1 MIHLKTAAEID
12 AIARG
17 GAILDALYRALP
29 SRLQPGVTTAELDRW
44 AEQFIRGHDGAEPAF
59 KGLYGFPATLC
70 TSVNHEVVHG
80 IPSVRRK
87 LAEGDLVSVDC
98 GVKLEG
104 FYADAAV
111 TLPVGEPTPEAK
123 QLVELTREAL
133 YRGIAEARPGNRLGD
148 IGAAIQEVADRQGY
162 GVVRELVG
170 HGVGR
175 SPHEEPQVPN
185 FGKRGKGM
193 KLVEGLVIAIEP
205 MFNLGTAGVRTLPD
219 RWTVVTADRKVSAH
233 WEHTVAVTAE
243 GPRILTG
250 NGEPGMGNGERGT
263 GNGGTATA

>member
-12 AIARG
+12 TIGRA
-17 GAILDALYRALP
+17 GAILAALYREAP
-29 SRLQPGVTTAELDRW
+29 AQVRPGATTADLDRW
-44 AEQFIRGHDGAEPAF
+44 AEAFIRAHEGAEPAF

-70 TSVNHEVVHG
+70 ISVNHEVVHG
-80 IPSVRRK
+80 IPSPRRT
-87 LAEGDLVSVDC
+87 LREGDVVSVDC

-111 TLPVGEPTPEAK
+111 TLPVGPVAAEVA
-123 QLVELTREAL
+123 ELLERTQAAL
-133 YRGIAEARPGNRLGD
+133 ARGIAEAAPGRRLGD
-148 IGAAIQEVADRQGY
+148 VGAAIQEVADEAGY

-175 SPHEEPQVPN
+175 SPHEDPQVPN

-193 KLVEGLVIAIEP
+193 KLQEGMVLAIEP
-205 MFNLGTAGVRTLPD
+205 MFNLGTADVRTLPD

-233 WEHTVAVTAE
+233 FEHTVAVTAD
-243 GPRILTG
+243 GPRILTI
-250 NGEPGMGNGERGT
+250 
-263 GNGGTATA
+263 